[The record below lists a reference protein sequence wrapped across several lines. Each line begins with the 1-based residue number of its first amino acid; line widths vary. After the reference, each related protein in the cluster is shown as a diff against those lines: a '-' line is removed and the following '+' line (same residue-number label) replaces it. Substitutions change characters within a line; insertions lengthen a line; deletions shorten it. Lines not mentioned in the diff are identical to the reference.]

1 MNNTRLLSSTK
12 APIFN
17 LTDVFGRQI
26 NLEDYKGKKTLIGFY
41 RHAGCPFCNM
51 RVHALTKLYSKNELN
66 NMEMIFFF
74 ESKKEI
80 ILRSTFHKE
89 VSPVPIISDPENVWY
104 QAYGIEKSGYKSAV
118 SHITSFVQTAIKAGK
133 TGVPMHLMAGDES
146 IKTMPAEFLL
156 DEDLI
161 IRKLHYSERLNSR
174 MLVNEIVDFANGISN
189 DLIV

>member
-1 MNNTRLLSSTK
+1 MNNNRLQSEIT

-51 RVHALTKLYSKNELN
+51 RVHALTKLYAKKELN

-89 VSPVPIISDPENVWY
+89 VSPVPIISDPENTWY
-104 QAYGIEKSGYKSAV
+104 KAYGIEKSGYKSAV
-118 SHITSFVQTAIKAGK
+118 SHITTFVQTAIRAGK

-174 MLVNEIVDFANGISN
+174 MLVDEIISFANGKEYDKVI
-189 DLIV
+189 